1 MTELEGTQKKRRVAM
16 INGQRRENR
25 SSNFQSIIHKQKVE
39 KMNNG
44 WDRYGAR
51 EEGRGGTI
59 FVPFGVVV
67 NRHLLLVFFAA
78 LCLIFFVVVRLC
90 RICRILIPV
99 VHFLCAV
106 NSALLVV
113 VMAILR
119 ALLFLWFPEK
129 HGDLV
134 VCSVDAGG
142 EGKGKLPVFLAALTG
157 IIIVFKLNKNFT
169 GFEGRKNGK
178 VHGNYSNS

>member
-1 MTELEGTQKKRRVAM
+1 M

-44 WDRYGAR
+44 WDRYGAG
-51 EEGRGGTI
+51 EEGRGEKTI

-67 NRHLLLVFFAA
+67 NRHLLPVFFAA

-106 NSALLVV
+106 NSAVLVV

-119 ALLFLWFPEK
+119 ALLFL
-129 HGDLV
+129 
-134 VCSVDAGG
+134 
-142 EGKGKLPVFLAALTG
+142 
-157 IIIVFKLNKNFT
+157 
-169 GFEGRKNGK
+169 
-178 VHGNYSNS
+178 